1 MFYRFK
7 IEVRKDSG
15 AFDIRAVEQ
24 SYGSSRQ
31 CSQSSE
37 ETTMSATAQLHYVF
51 CRTFKQQQE
60 IVDYFPT

>member
-51 CRTFKQQQE
+51 CRTFK
-60 IVDYFPT
+60 